1 MQVRGLFSKRASD
14 IRDDLHLSSLY
25 KGDAERFQL
34 MVEDFMEKFAV
45 TDSLY
50 IQLVL
55 VPEAIILMYMDS
67 QNWLEENDSFEAY
80 YKKADKQL
88 NPFSSD

>member
-1 MQVRGLFSKRASD
+1 
-14 IRDDLHLSSLY
+14 
-25 KGDAERFQL
+25 